1 MGLDI
6 RVPIGGMFSILGLIL
21 VVYGLVTAGNTEMYA
36 RSLGL
41 NMNIGWGAVMLGF
54 GLIMLFFG
62 RRASARDMADSKD
75 IGATDAQQGP
85 GGTHSFH

>member
-21 VVYGLVTAGNTEMYA
+21 VVFGLVTAGNTEMYA

-41 NMNIGWGAVMLGF
+41 NMNIGWGAVMLAF

-62 RRASARDMADSKD
+62 RRASARDMADSN
-75 IGATDAQQGP
+75 GAADAQQGP
-85 GGTHSFH
+85 GSTHTHH